1 MNLIGF
7 DLEGKYNIKK
17 EVSKNIIGEFPYSA
31 HHMYYAY
38 NLNDTLFYERDLAVA
53 PIQISPYFVQNVQ
66 FIGSLLFSDDR
77 RV

>member
-38 NLNDTLFYERDLAVA
+38 NLNAHYLMKET
-53 PIQISPYFVQNVQ
+53 
-66 FIGSLLFSDDR
+66 
-77 RV
+77 